1 MTELILFHHAQG
13 LTDGVQAFADHIR
26 HAGHHVT
33 VPDLYAGA
41 TFASI
46 EEGVAHAKS
55 IGFGEITARGEAA
68 AANLPAGIVYAGFSL
83 GAVPA
88 QKLAQTRSGALGAI
102 LYHGVVPS
110 SEFSES
116 WPADV
121 GLQMHFTQNDPW
133 SEEDIE
139 VAQDLAAGVPGGE
152 LHLYPGTGHLITDSS
167 LGEYDAAATKIILE
181 RTLRFLER
189 C

>member
-1 MTELILFHHAQG
+1 MHELILFHHAQG
-13 LTDGVQAFADHIR
+13 LTQGVQDFADHIR
-26 HAGHHVT
+26 HAGHKVT

-55 IGFGEITARGEAA
+55 IGFSEITARGERA
-68 AANLPAGIVYAGFSL
+68 AANLPANIVYAGFSL

-88 QKLAQTRSGALGAI
+88 QKLAQTRPGALGSI
-102 LYHGVVPS
+102 LYHGVVPT
-110 SEFSES
+110 SEFSAS
-116 WPADV
+116 WVSGVA
-121 GLQMHFTQNDPW
+121 LQMHFTQNDPW

-139 VAQDLAAGVPGGE
+139 VAQNLADAVPGGE
-152 LHLYPGTGHLITDSS
+152 LYLYPGTGHLITDSS
-167 LGEYDAAATKIILE
+167 LAEYDPVATGIILE

-189 C
+189 L

>member
-13 LTDGVQAFADHIR
+13 LTEGVQAFAEQIR
-26 HAGHHVT
+26 HAGHRVT

-46 EEGVAHAKS
+46 EEGIAHAKS
-55 IGFGEITARGEAA
+55 IGFGEVRARGEAA
-68 AANLPAGIVYAGFSL
+68 AANLPANIVYAGFSL
-83 GAVPA
+83 GAMPA
-88 QKLAQTRSGALGAI
+88 QKLAQTRPGALGAI

-116 WPADV
+116 WPTGV

-139 VAQDLAAGVPGGE
+139 VARDLANTVPGGE

-181 RTLRFLER
+181 RTLRFLEQL
-189 C
+189 